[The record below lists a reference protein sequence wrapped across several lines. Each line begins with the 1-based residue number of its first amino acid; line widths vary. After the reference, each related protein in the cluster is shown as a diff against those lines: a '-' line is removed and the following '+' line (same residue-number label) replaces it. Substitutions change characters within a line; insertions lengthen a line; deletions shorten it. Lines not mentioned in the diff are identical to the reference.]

1 MICSIEAFKNTSFT
15 ASNIP
20 DSAQVLYSNFTPVS
34 FPDCAL
40 LQNKYLATLRIAT
53 TFEQID
59 GVDYI
64 VVIKNNI
71 EKTFYFVTSITMINE
86 NCAELGL
93 LMDAVTTVGI
103 NNINIVSG
111 WATRCHTSTDNLF
124 DNDLSEPFKPVH
136 ELVLDKSGILK
147 PHVEDKSDL
156 DVLGATFN
164 VAGNYNK
171 AKTFLDADNDK
182 YVTTPVCPNFDAST
196 ENTKVNMSVI
206 GGGTFENRLP
216 ETYLFEMSDAVKT
229 GLMNARALGLDNG
242 ISCSYRI
249 PKEYL
254 GNKVKDGD
262 LITTLSNTFQR
273 LNSGIPF
280 KFNSTYKPFN
290 NKCYVLW
297 NSFALMSTCSGE
309 RAEYTAKEVYENNEN
324 GNFTVNVF
332 ADLSPN
338 GSPYFSPLM
347 YLGANNVWQTA
358 IKGMPWQNQPVAYDR
373 NSGWYIQNQMK
384 DIDYS
389 QFINQRDSSLISTGL
404 GTVDNALNI
413 IQSSRNSA
421 SEHFINNQKKYLD
434 YINKV
439 RTGHSF
445 SGRGASAITGLID
458 TEEESS
464 YNFNRGMN
472 AGRAGLGLAG
482 TAISTAY
489 SIQNMNLAQ
498 RKAVLGYNSGYINA
512 PVVTFPRDES
522 IQNFL
527 GNFCYVTRTRLHDSD
542 LRRLDT
548 FFNMYG
554 YAVDEPLTKS
564 MFNSR
569 KLFNYIECNN
579 LDITVTGKDTPLYIR
594 DLITQQLMN
603 GVRIWHTKP
612 SNNLFYVKNEVVS

>member
-1 MICSIEAFKNTSFT
+1 MICMIEAFKNTSFT
-15 ASNIP
+15 TSNIP
-20 DSAQVLYSNFTPVS
+20 DSAQVLYSNFTPVP

-71 EKTFYFVTSITMINE
+71 EKTFYFVTSIKMLNE

-93 LMDAVTTVGI
+93 MMDAVTTVGI

-124 DNDLSEPFKPVH
+124 DNDLAEPFTPRH

-147 PHVEDKSDL
+147 PSAVPDNKDL
-156 DVLGATFN
+156 DVVGATFN
-164 VAGNYNK
+164 VEGDYSK
-171 AKTFLDADNDK
+171 AIKFISGDN
-182 YVTTPVCPNFDAST
+182 YVTTPVCPEFET
-196 ENTKVNMSVI
+196 PVENTSIKMNVLAT
-206 GGGTFENRLP
+206 GFYENKLP
-216 ETYLFEMSDAVKT
+216 ETYLFESTKSVKD
-229 GLMNARALGLDNG
+229 GLYVARALGLDNG

-249 PKEYL
+249 PKEYYL
-254 GNKVKDGD
+254 IKTLQGNSLISYLTNQYEKVD
-262 LITTLSNTFQR
+262 
-273 LNSGIPF
+273 SGIPF
-280 KFNSTYKPFN
+280 KFSSTYKPFN

-297 NSFALMSTCSGE
+297 NTFTLMSTCSGE
-309 RAEYTAKEVYENNEN
+309 RADYTAKEVYENVES

-338 GSPYFSPLM
+338 GSPYFSPFM
-347 YLGANNVWQTA
+347 YLGSNNVWQTA

-373 NSGWYIQNQMK
+373 QSGWYIQNQSKVLDWNQYVLEQNQASYNLGMSSAK
-384 DIDYS
+384 STVNGVSRMLTGDVVGGGVATADALIDYNVKRR
-389 QFINQRDSSLISTGL
+389 QMEENQELHTRRD
-404 GTVDNALNI
+404 
-413 IQSSRNSA
+413 
-421 SEHFINNQKKYLD
+421 
-434 YINKV
+434 
-439 RTGHSF
+439 
-445 SGRGASAITGLID
+445 
-458 TEEESS
+458 
-464 YNFNRGMN
+464 NFNYN
-472 AGRAGLGLAG
+472 
-482 TAISTAY
+482 TAQVY
-489 SIQNMNLAQ
+489 
-498 RKAVLGYNSGYINA
+498 A
-512 PVVTFPRDES
+512 PQVTFPRNES

-527 GNFCYVTRTRLHDSD
+527 GNFCYVTRTRLHEED

-554 YAVDEPLTKS
+554 YAVDEPVTKS

-579 LDITVTGKDTPLYIR
+579 LDITVTSKDTPLYIR
-594 DLITQQLMN
+594 DLITQQLSN

>member
-1 MICSIEAFKNTSFT
+1 MICTIEAFKNTSFT

-93 LMDAVTTVGI
+93 MMDAVTTVGI

-124 DNDLSEPFKPVH
+124 DNDLAEPFTPRH
-136 ELVLDKSGILK
+136 ELVLEKSGILK
-147 PHVEDKSDL
+147 PTVSEDKTDL
-156 DVLGATFN
+156 DVVGATFN
-164 VAGNYNK
+164 IEGDYSK
-171 AKTFLDADNDK
+171 AINFISGDK
-182 YVTTPVCPNFDAST
+182 YVTTPVCPNFDTAV
-196 ENTKVNMSVI
+196 ENSSIVMSVI
-206 GGGTFENRLP
+206 GGGSYENKLP
-216 ETYLFEMSDAVKT
+216 ETYLFESTQLVKD
-229 GLMNARALGLDNG
+229 GLYVARALGLDNG

-254 GNKVKDGD
+254 GNKTLQSNS
-262 LITTLSNTFQR
+262 LISKLTNLYQR
-273 LNSGIPF
+273 INSGIPF
-280 KFNSTYKPFN
+280 KFSSTYKPFN

-297 NSFALMSTCSGE
+297 NSFTLMSTCSGE
-309 RAEYTAKEVYENNEN
+309 RAEYTAKEVYENSET

-373 NSGWYIQNQMK
+373 QSGWYIQNQSK
-384 DIDYS
+384 VLDW
-389 QFINQRDSSLISTGL
+389 NQYVLEQNQYAYNLGMSSAKGTVSGIAKLFGGDKTSGAVSTADSLIDFS
-404 GTVDNALNI
+404 VKKK
-413 IQSSRNSA
+413 QM
-421 SEHFINNQKKYLD
+421 EENQELHTRRD
-434 YINKV
+434 
-439 RTGHSF
+439 
-445 SGRGASAITGLID
+445 
-458 TEEESS
+458 
-464 YNFNRGMN
+464 NFNYN
-472 AGRAGLGLAG
+472 
-482 TAISTAY
+482 TAQVY
-489 SIQNMNLAQ
+489 
-498 RKAVLGYNSGYINA
+498 A
-512 PVVTFPRDES
+512 PKVTFPRDES

-527 GNFCYVTRTRLHDSD
+527 GNFCYVTRTRLHDED

-554 YAVDEPLTKS
+554 YAVDEPVTKS
-564 MFNSR
+564 MFISR

>member
-1 MICSIEAFKNTSFT
+1 MICTIEAFKNTSFT
-15 ASNIP
+15 SSNIP
-20 DSAQVLYSNFTPVS
+20 DSAQVLYSNFTPVP

-93 LMDAVTTVGI
+93 MMDAVTTVGI

-111 WATRCHTSTDNLF
+111 WATRCHTSTDKLF
-124 DNDLSEPFKPVH
+124 DNDLGEPFTPRH
-136 ELVLDKSGILK
+136 ELVLEKSGILK
-147 PHVEDKSDL
+147 PTVSEDKSDL
-156 DVLGATFN
+156 DVVGATFN
-164 VAGNYNK
+164 IEGDYSK
-171 AKTFLDADNDK
+171 AINFISGDN
-182 YVTTPVCPNFDAST
+182 YVTTPVCPNFDT
-196 ENTKVNMSVI
+196 DVENSSIVMSVI
-206 GGGTFENRLP
+206 GGGSYENKLP
-216 ETYLFEMSDAVKT
+216 ETYLFESTQLVKD
-229 GLMNARALGLDNG
+229 GLYVARALGLDNG

-254 GNKVKDGD
+254 GNKTLQSNS
-262 LITTLSNTFQR
+262 LISKLTNLYQR
-273 LNSGIPF
+273 INSGIPF

-297 NSFALMSTCSGE
+297 NSFTLMSTCSGE
-309 RAEYTAKEVYENNEN
+309 RAEYTAKEVYENSET

-347 YLGANNVWQTA
+347 YLGENNVWQTA

-373 NSGWYIQNQMK
+373 QSGWYLQNQSK
-384 DIDYS
+384 VLDW
-389 QFINQRDSSLISTGL
+389 NQYVNDTNYAIKNADANIYKNAWNNTFNGVRSLISGTGNTLGSKDFIDGTRGRNSGLSAGFNIADRLLGATQGL
-404 GTVDNALNI
+404 GNTFAQGYTDVLARNKITADYGLALKKDNFNY
-413 IQSSRNSA
+413 NSA
-421 SEHFINNQKKYLD
+421 QVY
-434 YINKV
+434 
-439 RTGHSF
+439 
-445 SGRGASAITGLID
+445 
-458 TEEESS
+458 
-464 YNFNRGMN
+464 
-472 AGRAGLGLAG
+472 
-482 TAISTAY
+482 
-489 SIQNMNLAQ
+489 
-498 RKAVLGYNSGYINA
+498 A
-512 PVVTFPRDES
+512 PQVTFPRDES

-527 GNFCYVTRTRLHDSD
+527 GNFCYVTRTRLHDED

-554 YAVDEPLTKS
+554 YAVDEPVTKS

-569 KLFNYIECNN
+569 RLFNYIECNN